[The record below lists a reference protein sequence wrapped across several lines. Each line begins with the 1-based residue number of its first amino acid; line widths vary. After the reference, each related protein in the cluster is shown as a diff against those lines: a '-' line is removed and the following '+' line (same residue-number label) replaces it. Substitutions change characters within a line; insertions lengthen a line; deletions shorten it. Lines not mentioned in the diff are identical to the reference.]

1 MKWIVL
7 ALFVVACLFF
17 AVGRWTRITGR
28 SADERAGSDIAYLIG
43 AVLLVLDVLLL
54 VGWAIA
60 HLFF

>member
-7 ALFVVACLFF
+7 ALFAVACVFF
-17 AVGRWTRITGR
+17 AIGRWTRVSGR
-28 SADERAGSDIAYLIG
+28 SADERAGSDIPYLIG
-43 AVLLVLDVLLL
+43 GFLLALDVLLL